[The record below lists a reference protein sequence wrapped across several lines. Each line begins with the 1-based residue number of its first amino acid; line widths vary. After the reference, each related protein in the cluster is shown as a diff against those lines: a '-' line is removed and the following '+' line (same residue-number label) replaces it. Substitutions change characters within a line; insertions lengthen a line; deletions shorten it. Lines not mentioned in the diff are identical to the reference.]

1 VPDDPAPDSF
11 AAYALDAARVRRSFD
26 RAATTYDAAAVLHAE
41 VRSNL
46 LARLDLMKLAPRVAL
61 DAGAGTGHASLALIR
76 RYPKALI
83 IALDSSQPMLQAAGR
98 RQTWLRRFA
107 RVCADAAHLP
117 LAEGSVDLI
126 ISNLMLQWCDL
137 DAVFAEFRRVL
148 APHGL
153 VSFTT
158 LGPDTL
164 RELRSAWRAAD
175 SRTHVNQFIDM
186 HDIGDALVR
195 AGFASPVLDV
205 ERYTL
210 TYPDLRRVAADLKD
224 TGAHNATMGRARGLT
239 GRRRFAAVQVA
250 YEAYRQDGRLPAT
263 YEVVFGHAW
272 TPAANTRHD
281 SREGVAVS
289 LDEVRQQLRSRRRQ

>member
-61 DAGAGTGHASLALIR
+61 DAGAGTGHASQALIR

-272 TPAANTRHD
+272 TPGADTRRD

-289 LDEVRQQLRSRRRQ
+289 LDEVRQQLRSRRRP